1 MSTDLHPQG
10 NGDRLVALRE
20 LFGLRLL
27 DLSEALDVGTSFL
40 SKVERGDKPFPEA
53 VMLRAAAKYDLP
65 TTFFSVLPP
74 PMDEA
79 IQTFKKNAKATVRD
93 EKRISRLHKEASR
106 VFRSVSE
113 ATSYRVAQLPSED
126 DFDPQDIEQI
136 ATIMRDAMGL
146 GRTGPVLNSVRS
158 LERYGV
164 GVIDALDEVV
174 VERARQDHV
183 GISMPHVSLSRPL
196 IAVVTALE
204 GAEKRFTVMHEL
216 GHLILDRGISSP
228 VIRRRDVVEK
238 RADRFARA
246 MLLPAEDMTV
256 RISPTLNLHGYLRI
270 KSDFG
275 VRVDM
280 IVKRGEELGLLDA
293 HRAKSLYIQRS
304 SSGWSLNE
312 AVEVANE
319 TPIVLQQGLIK
330 HYGPDPAPPA
340 AVDFGTGVDWIR
352 RWATLDKSPT
362 RAAPVID
369 LAARR
374 LQRNNGD
381 ER

>member
-1 MSTDLHPQG
+1 
-10 NGDRLVALRE
+10 
-20 LFGLRLL
+20 
-27 DLSEALDVGTSFL
+27 
-40 SKVERGDKPFPEA
+40 
-53 VMLRAAAKYDLP
+53 
-65 TTFFSVLPP
+65 
-74 PMDEA
+74 
-79 IQTFKKNAKATVRD
+79 
-93 EKRISRLHKEASR
+93 
-106 VFRSVSE
+106 
-113 ATSYRVAQLPSED
+113 
-126 DFDPQDIEQI
+126 
-136 ATIMRDAMGL
+136 
-146 GRTGPVLNSVRS
+146 
-158 LERYGV
+158 
-164 GVIDALDEVV
+164 
-174 VERARQDHV
+174 
-183 GISMPHVSLSRPL
+183 MPHVSLSRPL

-204 GAEKRFTVMHEL
+204 GAEKRFTVMNEL

-312 AVEVANE
+312 PVEVANE
-319 TPIVLQQGLIK
+319 TPILLQQGLIK